1 MIYLVN
7 INLPPEIRYKDVYT
21 RQIGIIPGPN
31 NPRALLDTF
40 LQPII
45 DEAKKLSMDGLVT
58 IEDEVEICKAKAFIA
73 MVSGDLPAAGEV
85 NLNT

>member
-45 DEAKKLSMDGLVT
+45 DEAKKLSTDGLVV
-58 IEDEVEICKAKAFIA
+58 IKDKVEICKAKVFIVMA
-73 MVSGDLPAAGEV
+73 SGDLPAAGEV